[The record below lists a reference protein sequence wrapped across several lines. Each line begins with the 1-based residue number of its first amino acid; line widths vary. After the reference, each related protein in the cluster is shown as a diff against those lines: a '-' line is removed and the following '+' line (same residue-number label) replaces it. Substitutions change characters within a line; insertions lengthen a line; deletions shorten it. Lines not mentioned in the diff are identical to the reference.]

1 MIGHQTI
8 SDDLIAANWY
18 FARLNEQMN
27 MIGHQTISDDLI
39 AANWLIFTKNCQK
52 LAVIIFI
59 FEYLLFVDAAIDNV
73 IDT

>member
-1 MIGHQTI
+1 
-8 SDDLIAANWY
+8 
-18 FARLNEQMN
+18 MN

-59 FEYLLFVDAAIDNV
+59 FEYLLFVDAAINNV